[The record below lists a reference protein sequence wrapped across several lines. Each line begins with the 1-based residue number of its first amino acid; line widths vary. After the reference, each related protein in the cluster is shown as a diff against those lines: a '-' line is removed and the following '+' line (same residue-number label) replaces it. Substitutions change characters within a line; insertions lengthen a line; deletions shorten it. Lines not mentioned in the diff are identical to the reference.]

1 MMGTDVKSVTSPATR
16 PVRCA
21 TWTSTW
27 ATIDGVRTLVV
38 AATLGL
44 LLVGGCSGEEEQA
57 PAPTPSGFEVP
68 DGVELTPG
76 GTELAVGEP
85 GTVVVDLGGA
95 AASAVTVEVSA
106 VDRGTM
112 RDFRFFSLDETVRA
126 STPYYVRATVTNE
139 GPAGLGGV
147 SVPLLAHSDA
157 DTVYPASELVGSF
170 EPCPTS
176 TVPESFLAGSSA
188 DVCLVF
194 LVPEGET
201 LRTVDLQPGDPSDA
215 VRWTVPDEDD
225 QDDDDDGD
233 APEQG

>member
-1 MMGTDVKSVTSPATR
+1 M
-16 PVRCA
+16 
-21 TWTSTW
+21 
-27 ATIDGVRTLVV
+27 V
-38 AATLGL
+38 AATTGL
-44 LLVGGCSGEEEQA
+44 LLVGGCSGDEEQ
-57 PAPTPSGFEVP
+57 PPVPTPSGFEAP

-76 GTELAVGEP
+76 GAELAVGEP
-85 GTVVVDLGGA
+85 GTVVLELGGA

-112 RDFRFFSLDETVRA
+112 RDFRFFSLDETARS

-170 EPCPTS
+170 EPCPTP

-201 LRTVDLQPGDPSDA
+201 LRTVDLQPGAPSDA
-215 VRWTVPDEDD
+215 VRWSVPEADEAEAEDEE
-225 QDDDDDGD
+225 
-233 APEQG
+233 PEQG